1 MQDKLYEYAKEK
13 TIRWYFSS
21 VIFLIDII
29 LWLLNINFSKYI
41 AQIKSLDVLVRLIP
55 NIIINVYNL
64 PFWASLTFLWITL
77 KFGSKY
83 IPDKYKDYTPGW
95 ATLTSGFETTFKNY
109 TRIYKFLY
117 MDVWT
122 VLIFF
127 LIIGNNV
134 NKIAVDHTIFF
145 TNLMILA
152 LNVRGL
158 VIDIQKLT
166 YDIKLEGNPQ
176 NLSEVL
182 SIDEENKKKKA
193 TPFWTIAQKKVG
205 EKEYRIIKNIL
216 YKKEY
221 RKVPNYS
228 EDKYFVVCVKRDG
241 SLVIVDQSTNWDE
254 IKYSYEQLISTKEKK
269 SDKEEDRQ

>member
-41 AQIKSLDVLVRLIP
+41 AQIKSLDALVRLIP
-55 NIIINVYNL
+55 NIIINVYKL
-64 PFWASLTFLWITL
+64 PFWASLTFWWITL

-83 IPDKYKDYTPGW
+83 IPDKYTDYTPGW

-109 TRIYKFLY
+109 DKIYKFLY

-134 NKIAVDHTIFF
+134 NKIAVNHTILFI
-145 TNLMILA
+145 NLMILA

-158 VIDIQKLT
+158 IIDFQKLT

-182 SIDEENKKKKA
+182 SIDEEDKKKKA
-193 TPFWTIAQKKVG
+193 TPFWTIARKKVG
-205 EKEYRIIKNIL
+205 DKEYRIIKNIL

-228 EDKYFVVCVKRDG
+228 EDKYFVVSVKRDG
-241 SLVIVDQSTNWDE
+241 SLMIIDQSTNWDE
-254 IKYSYEQLISTKEKK
+254 IKYSYEQLIPTKEKK
-269 SDKEEDRQ
+269 PDQEEDRQ

>member
-64 PFWASLTFLWITL
+64 PFWASLTFWWITL

-95 ATLTSGFETTFKNY
+95 ATLTSEFETTFKNY

-182 SIDEENKKKKA
+182 SIDEEDKKKKA

>member
-1 MQDKLYEYAKEK
+1 
-13 TIRWYFSS
+13 
-21 VIFLIDII
+21 
-29 LWLLNINFSKYI
+29 
-41 AQIKSLDVLVRLIP
+41 
-55 NIIINVYNL
+55 
-64 PFWASLTFLWITL
+64 
-77 KFGSKY
+77 
-83 IPDKYKDYTPGW
+83 
-95 ATLTSGFETTFKNY
+95 
-109 TRIYKFLY
+109 

-182 SIDEENKKKKA
+182 SIDEEDK
-193 TPFWTIAQKKVG
+193 
-205 EKEYRIIKNIL
+205 
-216 YKKEY
+216 
-221 RKVPNYS
+221 RKRLHL
-228 EDKYFVVCVKRDG
+228 FG
-241 SLVIVDQSTNWDE
+241 L
-254 IKYSYEQLISTKEKK
+254 
-269 SDKEEDRQ
+269 